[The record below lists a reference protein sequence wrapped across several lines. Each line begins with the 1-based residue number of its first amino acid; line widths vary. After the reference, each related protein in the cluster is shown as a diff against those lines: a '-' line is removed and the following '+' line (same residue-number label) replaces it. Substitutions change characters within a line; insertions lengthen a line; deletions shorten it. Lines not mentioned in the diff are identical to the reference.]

1 MKIIFITVT
10 IIIATAINN
19 LFIIQIKIVSLKNL
33 KIVQKQENVNG
44 IMGISMKENLN
55 MVNLMGKEHIH
66 GRMVVNTQENLKKVN
81 LMGKEH

>member
-10 IIIATAINN
+10 IIIAIAINII
-19 LFIIQIKIVSLKNL
+19 FKIQIKIVSLKNL
-33 KIVQKQENVNG
+33 KIVEIGKCEWDKRNKYEREF
-44 IMGISMKENLN
+44 IN